1 MSEEEDKESV
11 DELTFEE
18 KMANLKAKALSDV
31 IFCSIGWFIFW
42 FGFQS
47 RIGPMN
53 GAILAFGGVLIGIW
67 PLLGKFMQTRSWS
80 ALFFWRDYEVVTT
93 YGDGRRSSDGGAQS
107 GMIKLILYAILF
119 FFIVFVLAILMPV
132 RILFY
137 VGKYTYYYVK
147 VSPKPAFLTS
157 AYPVL
162 IFAVVWLVAAI
173 LLAQSIGGAYI
184 DAQSEK
190 LRIKDNAIVQA
201 MVEDVKQ
208 QINNANNIS
217 YTVHTGVNVSVKY
230 SRNSNISEVNI
241 KENTYGYGDFREKI
255 IPPGTYYFTGNAYTN
270 FKGNSKPS
278 QSEIEFVKKMI
289 PENFL
294 FTDFDKL
301 KKDDLRASKTSE
313 ENDSRASLSINNG
326 EYYYYVYNK
335 NGKWEIDFYGG
346 DSAASASDFRIN

>member
-119 FFIVFVLAILMPV
+119 FLLSLCW
-132 RILFY
+132 LF
-137 VGKYTYYYVK
+137 
-147 VSPKPAFLTS
+147 LC
-157 AYPVL
+157 L
-162 IFAVVWLVAAI
+162 
-173 LLAQSIGGAYI
+173 
-184 DAQSEK
+184 
-190 LRIKDNAIVQA
+190 
-201 MVEDVKQ
+201 
-208 QINNANNIS
+208 
-217 YTVHTGVNVSVKY
+217 
-230 SRNSNISEVNI
+230 
-241 KENTYGYGDFREKI
+241 
-255 IPPGTYYFTGNAYTN
+255 
-270 FKGNSKPS
+270 
-278 QSEIEFVKKMI
+278 
-289 PENFL
+289 
-294 FTDFDKL
+294 
-301 KKDDLRASKTSE
+301 
-313 ENDSRASLSINNG
+313 
-326 EYYYYVYNK
+326 
-335 NGKWEIDFYGG
+335 
-346 DSAASASDFRIN
+346 